1 MRSSWSQEAW
11 RLIGVLI
18 FCLLLGL
25 LTGQVR
31 NLLLFG
37 LAGGVVWYLYN
48 LFRLQRWLESPR
60 RDNVPPETG
69 VWGDLYYRVLK
80 LQANSLSRKRR
91 LRAWL
96 SQFRASAEA
105 LPDGAVA
112 LGENWEIRWFNEAAA
127 RMLDLH
133 PGKDVGTPIVNL
145 FRNPSFGRYL
155 EAEDF
160 TQPLAIGV
168 PGVPNSRLSIRVIP
182 YGDSQWLLLA
192 QDVTERHRLERIR
205 TDFVANV
212 SHELRTPLTVL
223 AGYLENLQ
231 HGNVPCPEAWSRPLQ
246 QMEQQTIRMQHIV
259 EDLLLLARLES
270 NQSSQRQETPV
281 DIPALAQQLKDEAE
295 SARSDG
301 HAAVHLDIRSHSGLL
316 GDAAQLRGA
325 FTNLVMNAVNYTPV
339 SGDIYIRW
347 YVDRSGRPCFE
358 VADTGEGIAPEHIP
372 RLTERFY
379 RVDAGRSR
387 QRGGTGLG
395 LAIVKHALQNHQA
408 ELIIESRLG
417 QGSAF
422 RCRFPNSRLAAIP
435 QNVTAEAKAGS

>member
-25 LTGQVR
+25 LTGHVQ
-31 NLLLFG
+31 NLLLIG

-48 LFRLQRWLESPR
+48 LYRLQRWLESPR

-112 LGENWEIRWFNEAAA
+112 MGEYWEIRWFNDAAA
-127 RMLDLH
+127 RLLDLH

-145 FRNPSFGRYL
+145 FRNPAFTRYL
-155 EAEDF
+155 EGEDF
-160 TQPLAIGV
+160 SEPLAIAV

-182 YGDSQWLLLA
+182 YGDGQWLLLA

-223 AGYLENLQ
+223 SGYIENLR
-231 HGNVPCPEAWSRPLQ
+231 HGKQEYPDAWSRPLQ
-246 QMEQQTIRMQHIV
+246 QMEQQTIRMQNIV

-270 NQSSQRQETPV
+270 NQPGQRQESVV
-281 DIPALAQQLKDEAE
+281 DVANLAKQLKEEAE

-301 HAAVHLDIRSHSGLL
+301 HAAVHLDISCDSGLV
-316 GDAAQLRGA
+316 GDPAQLRGA
-325 FTNLVMNAVNYTPV
+325 FTNLVMNAVNYTPEN
-339 SGDIYIRW
+339 GDIYIRW
-347 YVDRSGRPCFE
+347 YVDRSDHPCFE
-358 VADTGEGIAPEHIP
+358 VADTGEGIAAEHIP

-417 QGSAF
+417 QGSVF
-422 RCRFPNSRLAAIP
+422 LCRFPNSRLADTQQDIA
-435 QNVTAEAKAGS
+435 AEAKAGS